1 MPRIFWFG
9 LGVLARAVSIVA
21 GLYSDWIW
29 NKLVEGAEYA
39 VDLPDGRTRRW
50 AKQVHEA
57 SEPLDKGGTLE
68 PPKGD

>member
-29 NKLVEGAEYA
+29 NKLVEGAEFA
-39 VDLPDGRTRRW
+39 VDFAQDFWEFACWAVDELAGYLSGRRRY
-50 AKQVHEA
+50 E
-57 SEPLDKGGTLE
+57 LNY
-68 PPKGD
+68 